1 MANAIISRIHS
12 HTIIIVLV
20 HLDKT
25 RKIIRTK
32 RIFTFNKLTFEKDSQ
47 KMIFIR
53 NHSITEFS
61 PPPLTD

>member
-1 MANAIISRIHS
+1 MANVIISRIHS

-20 HLDKT
+20 HLDTT

-32 RIFTFNKLTFEKDSQ
+32 RIFTFEKDSQ